1 MDPFFTKAAGERA
14 KVFGMVNTVDAKE
27 KHVGKLHPGYEVW
40 RFRTQYLRSVL
51 LRAYPT
57 LEPSKTRANV
67 IAQLEK
73 DIMDGSMFPPLGQQQ
88 A

>member
-1 MDPFFTKAAGERA
+1 MSLRA
-14 KVFGMVNTVDAKE
+14 DIYGMINTVDAEE
-27 KHVGKLHPGYEVW
+27 KHEVKVHPGDLAW